1 MIGFSVLSQ
10 ASAAIKNSDKDGDD
24 FTGYAYD
31 LKTKILLY
39 TEHHKYLDEMTHE
52 VQYKEVN
59 GDLFAI
65 KLVDYQYSFYSP
77 NIVQSNSRNGELIDI
92 RRINNGSKEI
102 SISYQENER
111 EEAKRGLIDFTPSLI
126 IDAGFDQYITKNWD
140 ILINNDGSGKE
151 LTIDYLIPS
160 ALDHYKLSI
169 KKEDCKI
176 NDHYCFSI
184 SASNFFINLFSNDL
198 KLTYR
203 KLDGNSPKLIS
214 FQGRSNICDSEGN
227 YQDVTI
233 MYKYDN
239 Q

>member
-10 ASAAIKNSDKDGDD
+10 ASTAIKIPDKDGDD

-31 LKTKILLY
+31 LKTKSLLY
-39 TEHHKYLDEMTHE
+39 TEHHKYLDEMTHI

-59 GDLFAI
+59 GDLFAS
-65 KLVDYQYSFYSP
+65 KLVNYQYSFYSP
-77 NIVQSNSRNGELIDI
+77 NIIQSNRRNGELIDI
-92 RRINNGSKEI
+92 RINNGRKEI

-126 IDAGFDQYITKNWD
+126 VDTGFDQYITKNWD
-140 ILINNDGSGKE
+140 ILINDDGSGKE

-169 KKEDCKI
+169 KQEDCKI

-184 SASNFFINLFSNDL
+184 SAPNFFINLFSNDL
-198 KLTYR
+198 KLTYS
-203 KLDGNSPKLIS
+203 KLDGKSPKLIS
-214 FQGRSNICDSEGN
+214 FQGRSNICDSEGD
-227 YQDVTI
+227 YQDVKI
-233 MYKYDN
+233 IYQYE
-239 Q
+239 